1 MPKSNFYHNNKLHYD
16 YSKQETPYYK
26 QAASP
31 MLFIFILQPYQIF
44 ILLIVSD
51 MTKYKWN
58 NNKNNT
64 S

>member
-1 MPKSNFYHNNKLHYD
+1 MPKSNFYHNNKFHYD

-26 QAASP
+26 QTASP

>member
-1 MPKSNFYHNNKLHYD
+1 
-16 YSKQETPYYK
+16 
-26 QAASP
+26 

-51 MTKYKWN
+51 MAKYKWN
-58 NNKNNT
+58 NKKNNT